1 MESIEGLK
9 KGVIPKLFG
18 DPTRIGEYGLIGDSK
33 EGMAELMDLMGQS
46 PIGGLANKLEGILEG
61 LNQADPKKIAK
72 APNWLERFTGK
83 VVEVHLR
90 YQVARENLETLIAQ
104 ASEFAINVR
113 ESIKA
118 IDRLIAEHGQEA
130 EQLGIYIAA
139 GQQYLEEN
147 PDAGVPTG
155 AVLEFDNPRERF
167 ARKLTNLATLQASHE
182 MSLSQMRLTKAQ
194 AIDMLD
200 RFEET
205 SRVLVP
211 VWRQHALALTSS
223 TAVSAAQAAEAI
235 KAHEVLTQSF
245 AKSMQ
250 LTKTIH

>member
-1 MESIEGLK
+1 
-9 KGVIPKLFG
+9 
-18 DPTRIGEYGLIGDSK
+18 
-33 EGMAELMDLMGQS
+33 
-46 PIGGLANKLEGILEG
+46 
-61 LNQADPKKIAK
+61 
-72 APNWLERFTGK
+72 
-83 VVEVHLR
+83 
-90 YQVARENLETLIAQ
+90 
-104 ASEFAINVR
+104 
-113 ESIKA
+113 
-118 IDRLIAEHGQEA
+118 
-130 EQLGIYIAA
+130 
-139 GQQYLEEN
+139 
-147 PDAGVPTG
+147 
-155 AVLEFDNPRERF
+155 
-167 ARKLTNLATLQASHE
+167 
-182 MSLSQMRLTKAQ
+182 MRLTKAQ